1 MIPMKR
7 LSKAAYF
14 VPTFIGYFLSVPAVL
29 FLMVVFGEG
38 RGRDREVIPFLMIP
52 AMAPMLLGVIAQLVL
67 VYKMWAAIA
76 DDRPRTSPGAAV
88 GLVFVPLFNLYW
100 VFQAYFG
107 WTKDFNRAASERGL
121 AVRRAPEGLALAICI
136 FTILSG
142 LPLLGLAFAALN
154 QLLLLV
160 FMNGAINSVNSLL
173 EAKAGAYRA
182 TVSNDAKSAPLVGA
196 HSM

>member
-1 MIPMKR
+1 MKR

-14 VPTFIGYFLSVPAVL
+14 IPTLIGYFLSAPAVL
-29 FLMVVFGEG
+29 FLMAVFAEG

-76 DDRPRTSPGAAV
+76 DSRPRTSPGAAV
-88 GLVFVPLFNLYW
+88 GLLFVPLFSLYW
-100 VFQAYFG
+100 FFQAYWG
-107 WTKDFNRAASERGL
+107 WTKDFNRAAGERGL

-136 FTILSG
+136 LTILSC

-160 FMNGAINSVNSLL
+160 FMNGAINSVNSLV
-173 EAKAGAYRA
+173 EAKSGAYHGE
-182 TVSNDAKSAPLVGA
+182 GA
-196 HSM
+196 NCDQNLQLAGIQTI